1 MGSLIFSIFIT
12 LNYCSM
18 LFDCHEEFPNDLVQT
33 LRENQTSLLLFSDVC
48 GQRVIARFGRLGK
61 VSLVK
66 HGFRR
71 TRRSFLKWTKH
82 GQTPL
87 LVAGHDPPIDITIYL
102 DISIN
107 PGPQSWNT
115 IETIFTNRT
124 ETRPQNRNRYYSNL
138 LQIPLTELAI
148 VHNSTAS
155 LMRCCLLNARSLKNK
170 CAEFVDYICDSEVDI
185 AVITET

>member
-1 MGSLIFSIFIT
+1 
-12 LNYCSM
+12 M
-18 LFDCHEEFPNDLVQT
+18 LFDCHEEIPNDLVQT

-82 GQTPL
+82 GQTPS
-87 LVAGHDPPIDITIYL
+87 LVAGRDPPIDITIYL

-115 IETIFTNRT
+115 IETIITNRT
-124 ETRPQNRNRYYSNL
+124 ETRPRNRNRYYSNL

-155 LMRCCLLNARSLKNK
+155 VMRCCLLNARSLKNK
-170 CAEFVDYICDSEVDI
+170 CAEFVDYICDSKVDI
-185 AVITET
+185 AAITET